1 MVEASAIV
9 AVVLAA
15 IAVVVTVALHVS
27 TRMAQNKDR

>member
-15 IAVVVTVALHVS
+15 IAVLVTVALHIS
-27 TRMAQNKDR
+27 TRMAQDKDR